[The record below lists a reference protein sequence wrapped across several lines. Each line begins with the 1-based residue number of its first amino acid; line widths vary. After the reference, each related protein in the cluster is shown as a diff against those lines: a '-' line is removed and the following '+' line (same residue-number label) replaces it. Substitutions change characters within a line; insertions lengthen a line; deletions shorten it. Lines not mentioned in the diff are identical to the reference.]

1 MDCGENCKNFK
12 LSANEIKEILACE
25 LSQTEFAD
33 ALGMQAT
40 SPFVEQ
46 MFQLADKDCNGY
58 ISFREFLDIMFIFA
72 KGKLLMM
79 MMTMIMI
86 MVIMVA
92 SINTKRNQ
100 SVS

>member
-12 LSANEIKEILACE
+12 LSATEIKEILGCE

-33 ALGMQAT
+33 ALAMQAN

-46 MFQLADKDCNGY
+46 MFHLADKDSNGY

-72 KGKLLMM
+72 KGKMM
-79 MMTMIMI
+79 VQVTNEGGDL
-86 MVIMVA
+86 VLV
-92 SINTKRNQ
+92 
-100 SVS
+100 